1 MCVTPES
8 FTATGLDK
16 FYDINA
22 ISKDDDGVAFV
33 ASMEAKN
40 YPFWGIQ
47 FHPEKMIFDW
57 KYPNI
62 IHSAQNV
69 AVSQYFANFFVNQGW
84 LFCSPIITY
93 GIIDYILFYSKT
105 KSAQFLYLH

>member
-8 FTATGLDK
+8 FTAAGLDR

-69 AVSQYFANFFVNQGW
+69 AVGQYFTNFFVNQGL
-84 LFCSPIITY
+84 LFCSPIIIY
-93 GIIDYILFYSKT
+93 GIID
-105 KSAQFLYLH
+105 